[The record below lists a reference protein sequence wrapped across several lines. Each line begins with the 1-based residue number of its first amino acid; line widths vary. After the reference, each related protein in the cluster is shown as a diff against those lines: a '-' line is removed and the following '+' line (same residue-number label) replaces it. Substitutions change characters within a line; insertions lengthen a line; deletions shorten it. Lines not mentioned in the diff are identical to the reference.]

1 MISIS
6 GKPVFDEA
14 GNFCG
19 YCGTGSDIKEQ
30 FRVVAEMKWAE
41 MMLLSLLETSMIGF
55 VSYGSN
61 GIYRERVNAG
71 FCEMVGHSE
80 DHLLKDK

>member
-1 MISIS
+1 
-6 GKPVFDEA
+6 
-14 GNFCG
+14 
-19 YCGTGSDIKEQ
+19 
-30 FRVVAEMKWAE
+30 
-41 MMLLSLLETSMIGF
+41 MMLISLLETSMIGF

-61 GIYRERVNAG
+61 GMYRERVNAG